1 MRDHT
6 VGQWFTMLGDAGLTV
21 TDAGRFP
28 LRLEFANWTARM
40 RTPEAAAAQIR
51 TLFANAPASVQE
63 SLHLEPDGT
72 FTCPVALL
80 VGEKAG

>member
-1 MRDHT
+1 MAT
-6 VGQWFTMLGDAGLTV
+6 GILTTGV
-21 TDAGRFP
+21 PVDSMT
-28 LRLEFANWTARM
+28 TRM

-51 TLFANAPASVQE
+51 TLFANAPASVQTL
-63 SLHLEPDGT
+63 LHLEPDGS

>member
-1 MRDHT
+1 
-6 VGQWFTMLGDAGLTV
+6 
-21 TDAGRFP
+21 
-28 LRLEFANWTARM
+28 M

-51 TLFANAPASVQE
+51 TLFANAPANVQE
-63 SLHLEPDGT
+63 QLRLEPDGT